1 MTTINDSRP
10 DALPPLPLAL
20 ATGEM
25 TVRQLV
31 AELARAEDALRERPD
46 DREATQRL
54 RLLVRALR
62 RRRAR
67 LRLQALRLPHEP
79 FGGRVP

>member
-1 MTTINDSRP
+1 MTTINVVRP
-10 DALPPLPLAL
+10 DALPGLPVGP

-46 DREATQRL
+46 DPQARQRL
-54 RLLVRALR
+54 RLAVRALR
-62 RRRAR
+62 
-67 LRLQALRLPHEP
+67 LPDEP
-79 FGGRVP
+79 LGGRVP

>member
-1 MTTINDSRP
+1 MTTIDDPRP
-10 DALPPLPLAL
+10 ETRATLPLAP

-46 DREATQRL
+46 DPDATHRL

-67 LRLQALRLPHEP
+67 LRLQALRLPDEP
-79 FGGRVP
+79 LGGRVP